1 MAGALMSPESAMARL
16 RDPLATISQA
26 EADKIAACMA
36 RLCAEVSTLR
46 QRGLGD
52 ATEFLTWISTSVR
65 LPDSDL
71 TVHIAIE
78 GNDNGPTWL
87 GYLDGDEWRSVDGA
101 LVEGTVVAWA
111 EMLMGPANMARE
123 EVRRAA

>member
-1 MAGALMSPESAMARL
+1 MAGALMTPESAIAML
-16 RDPLATISQA
+16 RDPHGSISQA
-26 EADKIAACMA
+26 QADKIAGCMT
-36 RLCAEVSTLR
+36 RLCAEVATLR

-52 ATEFLTWISTSVR
+52 ATEFLTWISTAVR

-87 GYLDGDEWRSVDGA
+87 GYLDGDEWRSVDGG

-123 EVRRAA
+123 GERRAA

>member
-1 MAGALMSPESAMARL
+1 MAGALMSPESAIAIL
-16 RDPLATISQA
+16 LYPHGSISQA
-26 EADKIAACMA
+26 QADKIAACIT
-36 RLCAEVSTLR
+36 RLRAEVSTLR

-52 ATEFLTWISTSVR
+52 ATEFLTWICTSVR

-71 TVHIAIE
+71 TVQIAIE

-101 LVEGTVVAWA
+101 LVEGKVVAWA